1 MHLVELEAGKN
12 LLQQIIANLQSL
24 DQLVSI
30 CFHIWQQNVYIYM
43 QRCGYEDKLVKQ
55 NDVK

>member
-12 LLQQIIANLQSL
+12 LLQQ
-24 DQLVSI
+24 
-30 CFHIWQQNVYIYM
+30 NVYISYYIHM

>member
-12 LLQQIIANLQSL
+12 LLQQ
-24 DQLVSI
+24 
-30 CFHIWQQNVYIYM
+30 NVYIM